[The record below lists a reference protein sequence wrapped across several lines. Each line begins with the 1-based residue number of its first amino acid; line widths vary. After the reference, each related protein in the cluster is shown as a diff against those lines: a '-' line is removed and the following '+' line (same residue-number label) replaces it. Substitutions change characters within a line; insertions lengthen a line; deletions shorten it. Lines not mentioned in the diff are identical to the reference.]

1 MTQGIISLTNY
12 YCNINNRSG
21 EYFFLLPRR
30 ISQDLV
36 ENAFSRIRVAIGH
49 ARLDHI
55 TTFNATVEVN
65 MMKEVKV
72 TERTAKRRNAAGAL
86 NEQDATAISP
96 PIDENCFE
104 YTNKSKLE
112 SLARRNLSYTKPKS
126 FVIQNGIKKFKCV

>member
-1 MTQGIISLTNY
+1 
-12 YCNINNRSG
+12 
-21 EYFFLLPRR
+21 
-30 ISQDLV
+30 
-36 ENAFSRIRVAIGH
+36 
-49 ARLDHI
+49 
-55 TTFNATVEVN
+55 

-126 FVIQNGIKKFKCV
+126 FVYKTVLKNSNVFNKYK